1 MAEFRKATMMP
12 TATNMINTDWR
23 QMCHTIALQS
33 VDIPLADP
41 HFWTMNG
48 SVRVGQLCN
57 DFGLMWGCHSNNH
70 FDISLAMVV
79 QCAAAIPG
87 KMNGIDTHW
96 IWQEGRERLTQKP
109 MQIVD
114 GCIEL
119 PKKPGLGIDVDLEQV
134 KKANRLYVEHA
145 LGARND
151 AIGMQYLIPGWKFDP
166 KKPCLVR

>member
-1 MAEFRKATMMP
+1 MMP

-23 QMCHTIALQS
+23 QMCHAIALQS

-41 HFWTMNG
+41 HFWTMEG

-96 IWQEGRERLTQKP
+96 IWQEGRERLTKEP
-109 MQIVD
+109 LQIVG
-114 GCIEL
+114 GCIDL
-119 PKKPGLGIDVDLEQV
+119 PKKPGLGVEVDRDQIM
-134 KKANRLYVEHA
+134 KAHQLYMDKCYGK
-145 LGARND
+145 GARND
-151 AIGMQYLIPGWKFDP
+151 AVGMQYLIPGWTFDN